1 MSLKSKLILDTLIQ
15 ENDANYLN
23 YRNSDLEYK
32 LVDSILQEAMQLFED
47 EGDGHFKR
55 NWGKYAAGLGV
66 GGVLANGG
74 TFGAGAQHAT
84 QSMMNAAKNI
94 GHTGFDKAS
103 AGLDKSADYYSH
115 GLSKLDP
122 NSTHAAGEP
131 LPTAGTHVTAAAVK
145 PAGEIN
151 PTPTYYGSDG
161 KAINPDTANEFSQ
174 DWSHRIGDAAEK
186 TVDTISDRAGG
197 ALVGAGLGAGAGALI
212 GKKLGNSKL
221 GMKIGG
227 GLGGLAGSTLPY
239 LKASISDPA
248 LGSAA
253 IG

>member
-145 PAGEIN
+145 PA
-151 PTPTYYGSDG
+151 PVLTGSDG
-161 KAINPDTANEFSQ
+161 KIINADNADEFSR
-174 DWSHRIGDAAEK
+174 DYSHRIGDATEK

-212 GKKLGNSKL
+212 GKKFGNSKL